1 MAAKSELSAAITPC
15 TIRHHCVMPHGR
27 LSPYIKKNLHTH
39 MRASSQW
46 CCAKPIRR
54 YYAAPHGGLSPNK
67 SKKEKWPRKVN
78 FPLLLRPAP
87 FAITA

>member
-1 MAAKSELSAAITPC
+1 MKSFCVIMVRFSGVIRIELSAAITPC

-39 MRASSQW
+39 MRASAQW
-46 CCAKPIRR
+46 CCAEPIRR

-67 SKKEKWPRKVN
+67 SKKEK
-78 FPLLLRPAP
+78 
-87 FAITA
+87 